1 MSYLVLEHVTLKGI
15 AAAVPSQAINNIDYD
30 HVSIAERELF
40 IKTTGIKE
48 RRVASKTTSTSDMCF
63 EPAVQLLH
71 KLNWKP
77 EDIDV
82 VIMVT
87 QSPDYFIP
95 GSAVILQHKLGFK
108 KSCLAFDINLGC
120 SGYVYGLYVLGNLL
134 SSGQLKKG
142 LLLVGDKS
150 TVSTAYTDKSAYPLF
165 GDAGSA
171 SALEFDAE
179 AKPMY
184 FNLASDGSGK
194 DAINIEHGGSRHGI
208 QDDTFVLQEIEPG
221 IAREKRHL
229 KLDGIEIFNF
239 ALREV
244 PPNINEL
251 YQKSGQDITATDYF
265 VFHQA
270 NRLIN
275 ESVRKKL
282 KLTDTSKVPYS
293 ITKYGNTSSASIPL
307 TIITEIADELN
318 EKNKTLCLSGFGV
331 GFSWGSVIVNANRIV
346 CLPLIELRD

>member
-1 MSYLVLEHVTLKGI
+1 MSFVTVHNVSLKGV
-15 AAAVPSQAINNIDYD
+15 AAAVPSVKYSNLEYSHIPLE
-30 HVSIAERELF
+30 ERELF

-48 RRVASKTTSTSDMCF
+48 RRVATQGISTSDMCF
-63 EPAVQLLH
+63 EPAKQLIE
-71 KLNWKP
+71 KINWDKN
-77 EDIDV
+77 DIDV

-95 GSAVILQHKLGFK
+95 GSAVILQHRLGLK

-120 SGYVYGLYVLGNLL
+120 SGYVYGLYVLGNML

-150 TVSTAYTDKSAYPLF
+150 TVSTAFTDKSAYPLF

-171 SALEFDAE
+171 TALEFDE
-179 AKPMY
+179 KAKAMY

-194 DAINIEHGGSRHGI
+194 DAINIEHGGSRNGI
-208 QDDTFVLQEIEPG
+208 QKDTFDLIEIEPG

-229 KLDGIEIFNF
+229 KLNGIDIFNF

-244 PPNINEL
+244 APNVNEL
-251 YQKSGQDITATDYF
+251 YAKSNQSMSDTDYF

-270 NRLIN
+270 NKLIN

-282 KLTDTSKVPYS
+282 KITDTSKVLYS
-293 ITKYGNTSSASIPL
+293 LENFGNTSSASIPL
-307 TIITEIADELN
+307 TLITQASGDLSSKKCN
-318 EKNKTLCLSGFGV
+318 LCLCGFGV
-331 GFSWGSVIVNANRIV
+331 GYSWGSVLINSEPFV
-346 CLPLIELRD
+346 CLPLIELN

>member
-1 MSYLVLEHVTLKGI
+1 MSFVTVHNVSLKGV
-15 AAAVPSQAINNIDYD
+15 AAAVPSVKYSNLEYSHIPLE
-30 HVSIAERELF
+30 ERELF

-48 RRVASKTTSTSDMCF
+48 RRVATQGISTSDMCF
-63 EPAVQLLH
+63 EPAKQLIE
-71 KLNWKP
+71 KLNWDKN
-77 EDIDV
+77 DIDV

-95 GSAVILQHKLGFK
+95 GSAVILQHRLGLK

-120 SGYVYGLYVLGNLL
+120 SGYVYGLYVLGNML

-150 TVSTAYTDKSAYPLF
+150 TVSTAFTDKSAYPLF

-171 SALEFDAE
+171 TALEFDEKAN
-179 AKPMY
+179 AMY

-194 DAINIEHGGSRHGI
+194 DAINIEHGGSRNGI
-208 QDDTFVLQEIEPG
+208 QKDTFDLIEIEPG

-229 KLDGIEIFNF
+229 KLNGIDIFNF

-244 PPNINEL
+244 APNVNEL
-251 YQKSGQDITATDYF
+251 YAKSNQSMSDTDYF

-270 NRLIN
+270 NKLIN

-282 KLTDTSKVPYS
+282 KITDTSKVLYS
-293 ITKYGNTSSASIPL
+293 LENFGNTSSASIPL
-307 TIITEIADELN
+307 TLITQASGDLSSKKCN
-318 EKNKTLCLSGFGV
+318 LCLCGFGV
-331 GFSWGSVIVNANRIV
+331 GYSWGSVLINSEPFV
-346 CLPLIELRD
+346 CLPLIELN

>member
-1 MSYLVLEHVTLKGI
+1 MSFLSVNNISLKGI
-15 AAAVPSQAINNIDYD
+15 AAAVPSIKYLNMDYS
-30 HVSIAERELF
+30 HVTIEERELF

-48 RRVASKTTSTSDMCF
+48 RRAAPQGMSTSDMCY
-63 EPAVQLLH
+63 EPAKQLIE
-71 KLNWKP
+71 KLNWNK
-77 EDIDV
+77 EDVDV

-95 GSAVILQHKLGFK
+95 GSAVILQDRLGLK

-120 SGYVYGLYVLGNLL
+120 SGYVYGLYVLGNLI

-150 TVSTAYTDKSAYPLF
+150 TVSTAFTDKSAYPLF

-171 SALEFDAE
+171 TALEFDE
-179 AKPMY
+179 SAKTMY

-194 DAINIEHGGSRHGI
+194 DAINIEHGGSRNGI
-208 QDDTFVLQEIEPG
+208 QKDTFDLIEIEPG

-229 KLDGIEIFNF
+229 KLNGIEIFNF

-244 PPNINEL
+244 SPNVNEL
-251 YQKSGQDITATDYF
+251 YSKANQTIGDTDYF

-270 NRLIN
+270 NKLIN

-282 KLTDTSKVPYS
+282 KITDVSKVLYS
-293 ITKYGNTSSASIPL
+293 LEKYGNTSSASIPL
-307 TIITEIADELN
+307 TMITEASDTLTT
-318 EKNKTLCLSGFGV
+318 KNSKLCLCGFGV
-331 GFSWGSVIVNANRIV
+331 GYSWGSALIETKPFI
-346 CLPLIELRD
+346 CLPLIEL